1 MRPRIL
7 GLAKMFAIAV
17 AALAAPAPYDLR
29 EAAQNVTPKAR
40 EPFFAPA
47 LAPCDAGFTPTCE
60 QAKGFGLCDAAS
72 SACGTTCV
80 DEVKKACPATCSLAP
95 EETSGHELWTTGAAP
110 PDYDQ
115 PAPAVAKEII
125 CRACRDQPELPCC
138 HNHPHDR
145 KDRRLSQQCAG
156 VLAAQS
162 GVRSPPPRI

>member
-1 MRPRIL
+1 M
-7 GLAKMFAIAV
+7 LAALAV
-17 AALAAPAPYDLR
+17 AALAAPAPSDLR
-29 EAAQNVTPKAR
+29 EAAINPKER
-40 EPFFAPA
+40 EPIYAPA

-72 SACGTTCV
+72 SACDTTCV
-80 DEVKKACPATCSLAP
+80 DKVKKACPVTCSLAP

-156 VLAAQS
+156 VLAALS